1 MNRVSGASAMNTEV
15 KPALGWL
22 RLPAVVTGAL
32 IGLFLLLP
40 LAVLLSTSW
49 TEGQFLEFP
58 PKGFSLQWYTS
69 LFSDSTW
76 MDPFWTSIGIATVTT
91 VISTIV
97 GTSAALALSRLASG
111 RSSRLLRTLFIAP
124 MAVPYIAYAIGLY
137 NVVLQLHVLQ
147 GTYLPVILGESLLAF
162 PVVFVLVSA
171 GLSRVDP
178 ALRPAAATMGAHWL
192 ITVWRVELP
201 LLAGSIG
208 AGALFAF
215 NFAFDEVVLSVFLL
229 PPGKMTFPLQMLNAS
244 QEAISPQLTAAS
256 TLVTL
261 LALIVL
267 GLAALARRRRST
279 RRELS

>member
-1 MNRVSGASAMNTEV
+1 
-15 KPALGWL
+15 
-22 RLPAVVTGAL
+22 
-32 IGLFLLLP
+32 
-40 LAVLLSTSW
+40 
-49 TEGQFLEFP
+49 
-58 PKGFSLQWYTS
+58 
-69 LFSDSTW
+69 
-76 MDPFWTSIGIATVTT
+76 
-91 VISTIV
+91 V

-147 GTYLPVILGESLLAF
+147 GTYLPVSLGESLLAF

>member
-1 MNRVSGASAMNTEV
+1 MSAEV

-32 IGLFLLLP
+32 IGFFLLLP
-40 LAVLLSTSW
+40 LAVLVSTSW
-49 TEGQFLEFP
+49 TQGQFLAFP
-58 PKGFSLQWYTS
+58 PQGFSLQWYGS
-69 LFSDSTW
+69 LFGDSTW
-76 MDPFWTSIGIATVTT
+76 MDPFWLSIGIATVTT

-97 GTSAALALSRLASG
+97 GTSAALALSRLTSG
-111 RSSRLLRTLFIAP
+111 RSARLLRTLFIAP

-137 NVVLQLHVLQ
+137 DVVLKLNVLQ
-147 GTYLPVILGESLLAF
+147 GTYIPLILGESLLAF
-162 PVVFVLVSA
+162 PVVFVVVNSA
-171 GLSRVDP
+171 LSRIDP

-192 ITVWRVELP
+192 TTVWRVELP
-201 LLAGSIG
+201 LLSGSIG

-215 NFAFDEVVLSVFLL
+215 NFAFDEVVLSVFLI

-267 GLAALARRRRST
+267 GLAALVRRRRSA
-279 RRELS
+279 RRQTS